1 MGEAMSRPAR
11 HLVVFVK
18 APRRGQVK
26 SRLAAGI
33 GAGAALRFYR
43 LTSALALQRLARD
56 RRWRTCLAA
65 TPSRDVRAAFWPSG
79 LRRLDQGSGDLGRRM
94 ARAFAALP
102 PGPAVIVGSD
112 IPELEASHV
121 AAAFRA
127 LGRHDAVFGPASD
140 GGYWLVGLKRS
151 RSLPR
156 HLFAAV
162 RWSSAHALADTRAG
176 LPRNWSVAL
185 LEHLDDIDDAADYW
199 RWAQGQKSRE
209 ATPATTRG

>member
-1 MGEAMSRPAR
+1 MHRLAR

-33 GAGAALRFYR
+33 GAGAASRFYR
-43 LTSALALQRLARD
+43 LTSALVLRRLSRD
-56 RRWRTCLAA
+56 RRWRTSLAV
-65 TPSRDVRAAFWPSG
+65 TPSRDLRAAFWATT
-79 LRRLDQGSGDLGRRM
+79 LARLDQGSGDLGQRM

-112 IPELEASHV
+112 IPELHARQV

-127 LGRHDAVFGPASD
+127 LGRHDAVLGPASD

-151 RSLPR
+151 RPLPR
-156 HLFAAV
+156 GLFGAV
-162 RWSSAHALADTRAG
+162 RWSSAHALADTGAS
-176 LPRNWSVAL
+176 LPRNWRVAL
-185 LEHLDDIDDAADYW
+185 LEPLDDIDNAEDYR
-199 RWAQGQKSRE
+199 RWTQAKK
-209 ATPATTRG
+209 